1 MGPPAR
7 LTIDTLTLDDLPW
20 NPHAAGV
27 GALLMTDPS
36 LPRDA
41 FGHPYQPLFWFD
53 EASRPIGLIVDG
65 DDRVLAWENN
75 AKGNPDILAGPTCQ
89 RLPDIVEAAA
99 RQWWSNQVAPPLPG

>member
-1 MGPPAR
+1 MPEWTADGAGDAR
-7 LTIDTLTLDDLPW
+7 IVR
-20 NPHAAGV
+20 AAGTEAELDL
-27 GALLMTDPS
+27 GFAGLHPS
-36 LPRDA
+36 LPRDE

-75 AKGNPDILAGPTCQ
+75 AKGNPDILASPTCQ